1 MASDAS
7 LTTTIDVLKD
17 LQNFDPKTLSRDADL
32 GLLMNFSNAVE
43 YAEAIV
49 DMYKKIPVAALSDFT
64 DSQLNVIQD
73 QAAEDLN
80 LFDHILKFDSTS
92 PNSANTRASI
102 LARIKERRDIL
113 FEHLW
118 QYVAYG
124 VARIT
129 TIEQI
134 NKLKTDGESVL
145 EKIKSTAA
153 ELGVSQRATYFKDE
167 VNTQEDSAQRWL
179 LCASISA
186 ITLVFFAIFS
196 LFLHKF
202 DLIRPANTTEMLQLM
217 TSKVLIFSVLGYIL
231 ILAAKNYTAHK
242 HNAVVNRHRQ
252 NALLTYRSL
261 SAAADDAGTQDI
273 VLAHAASCIFSP
285 QETGFT
291 SGKNDAT
298 SGSKSVLELLTR
310 GSARAAG

>member
-1 MASDAS
+1 M
-7 LTTTIDVLKD
+7 
-17 LQNFDPKTLSRDADL
+17 
-32 GLLMNFSNAVE
+32 
-43 YAEAIV
+43 
-49 DMYKKIPVAALSDFT
+49 
-64 DSQLNVIQD
+64 
-73 QAAEDLN
+73 
-80 LFDHILKFDSTS
+80 LFRS
-92 PNSANTRASI
+92 
-102 LARIKERRDIL
+102 
-113 FEHLW
+113 
-118 QYVAYG
+118 
-124 VARIT
+124 
-129 TIEQI
+129 
-134 NKLKTDGESVL
+134 
-145 EKIKSTAA
+145 
-153 ELGVSQRATYFKDE
+153 
-167 VNTQEDSAQRWL
+167 
-179 LCASISA
+179 SISA

-202 DLIRPANTTEMLQLM
+202 DLIRPANTTEMLQLL

-285 QETGFT
+285 QETGLT